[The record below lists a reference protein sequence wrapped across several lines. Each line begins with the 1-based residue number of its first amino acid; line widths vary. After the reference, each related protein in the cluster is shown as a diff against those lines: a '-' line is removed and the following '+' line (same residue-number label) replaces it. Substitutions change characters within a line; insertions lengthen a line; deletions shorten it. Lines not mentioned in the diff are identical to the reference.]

1 MGHLAVYIAIDE
13 PRLDELWWQD
23 DGPFRTS
30 FMKLEEDRSLERLDI
45 DKIWDALHC
54 TFTGK
59 SASTPVEGNRLSE
72 SIVGVQPKI
81 YDDEDYSLFVSVIE
95 NDELPEIISAL
106 KAIDEEQLRSM
117 LDPERMKK
125 EKIYPDLIWEDPPD
139 RLTAEMFRTMQSMIV
154 FFQKAL
160 SSGNHVLATIL

>member
-1 MGHLAVYIAIDE
+1 MGKLAVYISIDE

-30 FMKLEEDRSLERLDI
+30 FMKLEEDDSLDRLQI

-59 SASTPVEGNRLSE
+59 SASSPVEGNHLSE
-72 SIVGVQPKI
+72 SIVGVQPKTF
-81 YDDEDYSLFVSVIE
+81 DDEDYSLFVSVIE

-106 KAIDEEQLRSM
+106 QAIDEEQLQST
-117 LDPERMKK
+117 LDPARMKQQ
-125 EKIYPDLIWEDPPD
+125 KIYPNRIWEDPPE
-139 RLTAEMFRTMQSMIV
+139 RLTAEMYQAIQSMIA
-154 FFQKAL
+154 FFQKAIA
-160 SSGNHVLATIL
+160 SGNHVLATIL